1 MINIDN
7 IGNLKKCRIW
17 TVKPP
22 LTKYQAVKVLNS
34 IVEANDHISKKNQDI
49 VVELFVAPRYYAL
62 LGIEYIFE
70 ETSNLKICVNIT
82 ENTDSVLKDSLSLP
96 SDNVHLGISNE
107 YSQIILN
114 TAVKVCKNLS
124 TLPPGILTFNIGA
137 YSDYGSNQV
146 IFSKITSILIR
157 LLVAKLE
164 SSNSEELKSIV
175 RNELERSLTDI

>member
-17 TVKPP
+17 TEKPP
-22 LTKYQAVKVLNS
+22 LTKYQVVKVLNL

-49 VVELFVAPRYYAL
+49 AIELFVAPRYYAL

-70 ETSNLKICVNIT
+70 KTSNLKICVNIT
-82 ENTDSVLKDSLSLP
+82 ENTDNVITDSLALP

-107 YSQIILN
+107 YCQTILN

-124 TLPPGILTFNIGA
+124 TLPTGILTFNIGG

-146 IFSKITSILIR
+146 IFSKITSILIK

-164 SSNSEELKSIV
+164 SCDLEELKSIV
-175 RNELERSLTDI
+175 RNELEKSLTDI